1 MDRETLAAQ
10 FQTNNH
16 RPAWVME
23 NREALEEH
31 IDTSDPI
38 PANGSLYEIRQW
50 LARFKGTVTRQLN
63 DSEDGTDPQDE
74 AEAPAGDAE

>member
-10 FQTNNH
+10 FQANNH

-23 NREALEEH
+23 NREALEDH
-31 IDTSDPI
+31 INTSEPI
-38 PANGSLYEIRQW
+38 PENGSLYEIRQW

-63 DSEDGTDPQDE
+63 DDAESTDPQDE
-74 AEAPAGDAE
+74 AEAPEADA